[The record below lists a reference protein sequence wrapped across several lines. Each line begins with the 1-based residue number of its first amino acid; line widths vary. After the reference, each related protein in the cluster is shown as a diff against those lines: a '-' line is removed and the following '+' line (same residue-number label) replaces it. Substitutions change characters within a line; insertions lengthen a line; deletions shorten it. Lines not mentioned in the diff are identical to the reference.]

1 MIFECTFKS
10 RNGLLES
17 CLEKGPFKTH
27 EIGLALITIQLTFK
41 KKNIKKEKISF
52 PWDEMFLVH
61 FFFRC
66 FWCKAFTQVVSYT
79 GWKQGSVWGCLFV
92 V

>member
-1 MIFECTFKS
+1 MIFGCTFKS

-41 KKNIKKEKISF
+41 KKNIKKKKF
-52 PWDEMFLVH
+52 H
-61 FFFRC
+61 FSGMKC
-66 FWCKAFTQVVSYT
+66 FQSTSSSGAPGVKPSP
-79 GWKQGSVWGCLFV
+79 K
-92 V
+92 

>member
-17 CLEKGPFKTH
+17 CLGKGPFKTH

-41 KKNIKKEKISF
+41 KKNIKKKKFHF
-52 PWDEMFLVH
+52 PGM
-61 FFFRC
+61 
-66 FWCKAFTQVVSYT
+66 
-79 GWKQGSVWGCLFV
+79 
-92 V
+92 